1 MSKPYI
7 CIDCGK
13 KFRFDYT
20 GLGIPFKED
29 DTEEEFEQ
37 KIKEYNKQIG
47 IPVRI
52 NICGNCLKPLKKL
65 KDSLMNK
72 KKDEINTVEKTSKIY
87 INKLKEKFDKEDEDL
102 KKYSVEE
109 EEKKKKELEEMKKL
123 VEKNEDNLKMLL
135 KEIEKT
141 EQNEQNLCDEFRN
154 LEMNV
159 YEVEKE
165 LSKSN
170 DIKLDYECK
179 IKSFSNSNIFTELFQ
194 ISFNGKYGE
203 INACYFKDPH
213 VTDNWNYI
221 NGGWGYIIL
230 LTKLLSIKYKF
241 ESIKYDLIPI
251 GNYSKIIDKQK
262 KIEYEMTLCDLK
274 SKERF
279 NSGMVAYLVYLDE
292 FLNYLSKEGKIK
304 NKNDDICPKIVGD
317 KINNKTIKIEYGK
330 ERIEDWYQAMK
341 YLLTILKYLIYQ
353 VMIDENE
360 AFKNTMDNIDIINNT
375 KPTNKIEE
383 IKP

>member
-123 VEKNEDNLKMLL
+123 VEKNEDNLK
-135 KEIEKT
+135 
-141 EQNEQNLCDEFRN
+141 
-154 LEMNV
+154 
-159 YEVEKE
+159 
-165 LSKSN
+165 
-170 DIKLDYECK
+170 
-179 IKSFSNSNIFTELFQ
+179 
-194 ISFNGKYGE
+194 
-203 INACYFKDPH
+203 
-213 VTDNWNYI
+213 
-221 NGGWGYIIL
+221 
-230 LTKLLSIKYKF
+230 
-241 ESIKYDLIPI
+241 
-251 GNYSKIIDKQK
+251 
-262 KIEYEMTLCDLK
+262 
-274 SKERF
+274 
-279 NSGMVAYLVYLDE
+279 
-292 FLNYLSKEGKIK
+292 
-304 NKNDDICPKIVGD
+304 
-317 KINNKTIKIEYGK
+317 
-330 ERIEDWYQAMK
+330 
-341 YLLTILKYLIYQ
+341 
-353 VMIDENE
+353 
-360 AFKNTMDNIDIINNT
+360 
-375 KPTNKIEE
+375 
-383 IKP
+383 